1 MSSHKCLL
9 RGLLTRSRVVEH
21 QSQPDKRRSEQT
33 AHLRWSDVDARNRT
47 LPEWFNRMRSGQI
60 KLPRFQR
67 YEAWGHNEIASL
79 LEAVLRGL
87 PAGAALVLEIGDREP
102 FISRT
107 MVGAPAP
114 TERPNEH
121 LLDGQQRLTAVWRS
135 FHDLYPDRTY
145 LVRLEDDVDHEGEQ
159 IWTVLGQARWH
170 KKDRL
175 YPLWVDDP
183 SELRERDLIPLR
195 LLQPGDV
202 MSMIREWCDRATND
216 DVHASRDL
224 ESQILEL
231 RTRVATYNVPYLS
244 LPVGTPKDVA
254 LEVFIKMNTS
264 SVRLS
269 AFDVVVAQL
278 EEATGESL
286 HDLVDTLRAKVPSAD
301 AYRDP
306 GTWVLDVAALREDH
320 PPTQA
325 SYQRLD
331 LDRVHRE
338 WDEIVDGIGWAVS
351 FLEEEHV
358 FDGDRLPTVAVLPIL
373 AALSGHLPT
382 DPDALGNARMLL
394 RRYAWRAFLTRRY
407 EQSVGSRS
415 LQDYRGLRGLLIGGP
430 NDVPTPILDEV
441 EYPLPGIEE
450 LIRAGWPKNKE
461 ILARGILAAS
471 LRAGA
476 RDLADDALI
485 ARQNVRTREYHHLF
499 PNAVLTGDGALSAG
513 ESYRALN
520 CALITWRTNRKISA
534 KSPLR
539 YLREHAEAT
548 TLGEPAVRQRLR
560 SHLIPYTELSA
571 AGWDDIED
579 KAELRAV
586 IGEDFDRFLKA
597 RAELLLQPLRDLC
610 DGQAPVEEW
619 LVSQMDA
626 DSA

>member
-1 MSSHKCLL
+1 
-9 RGLLTRSRVVEH
+9 
-21 QSQPDKRRSEQT
+21 
-33 AHLRWSDVDARNRT
+33 VDARNRT
-47 LPEWFNRMRSGQI
+47 LPEWFNRIRSGQI

-67 YEAWGHNEIASL
+67 YEAWGHTEIASL

-107 MVGAPAP
+107 MVGAPTP

-145 LVRLEDDVDHEGEQ
+145 LLRLEDDVDHEGEPQ
-159 IWTVLGQARWH
+159 IWTVLGQARWY
-170 KKDRL
+170 KNDRL

-183 SELRERDLIPLR
+183 PELHERDLIPLR

-202 MSMIREWCDRATND
+202 MSMIREWCDRATSD

-224 ESQILEL
+224 ESQVLEL

-338 WDEIVDGIGWAVS
+338 WDEIVAGIGWAVS
-351 FLEEEHV
+351 FLDEEHV

-382 DPDALGNARMLL
+382 DPDALGNARTLM
-394 RRYAWRAFLTRRY
+394 RKYVWRAFLTRRY

-415 LQDYRGLRGLLIGGP
+415 LQDFRGLRGLLTGGP
-430 NDVPTPILDEV
+430 ADVTTPILDEV
-441 EYPLPGIEE
+441 EYPLPGVEE
-450 LIRAGWPKNKE
+450 LMRAGWPKNKE
-461 ILARGILAAS
+461 ILARGILTAS

-499 PNAVLTGDGALSAG
+499 PNAVLTGDGELSAG
-513 ESYRALN
+513 ESFRALN

-539 YLREHAEAT
+539 YLRERAAAT
-548 TLGEPAVRQRLR
+548 TLGEPAVRERLR
-560 SHLIPYTELSA
+560 SHLIPYIELSA

-579 KAELRAV
+579 NAELRAV

-610 DGQAPVEEW
+610 DGRAPVEEW
-619 LVSQMDA
+619 LVGQMDA
-626 DSA
+626 NGAGHDRGAPVDTAGAVRRARR